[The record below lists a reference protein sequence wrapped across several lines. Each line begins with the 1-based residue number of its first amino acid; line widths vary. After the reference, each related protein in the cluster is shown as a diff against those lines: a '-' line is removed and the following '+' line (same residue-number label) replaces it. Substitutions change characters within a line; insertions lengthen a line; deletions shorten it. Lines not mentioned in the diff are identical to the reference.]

1 MIAASLGRHEEE
13 AVSKYHPVRVTSI
26 QERCANFP
34 LGRSGWETSSVGASV
49 NSRAQRG
56 FKCESIYAFI
66 VPGKRAYVR
75 ESVSRMTIDGHLCHV
90 IW

>member
-1 MIAASLGRHEEE
+1 MEDVISMRYLRATEMFSKRIEENGKVNKE
-13 AVSKYHPVRVTSI
+13 VNQRRVGHLSTVVHSAVLNAR
-26 QERCANFP
+26 
-34 LGRSGWETSSVGASV
+34 
-49 NSRAQRG
+49 
-56 FKCESIYAFI
+56 AFI